1 MLHLVLHQPEIP
13 PNTGNVIRLAANSGM
28 QLHLIKPMVFDM
40 DHAKL
45 RRAGLDYHEFA
56 QVLVHESFDDF
67 LTATKPNRVF
77 AFTTKATR
85 FYTDVQYQAGDALVF
100 GSESKGLPGDFLAGI
115 AADQW
120 LCMPMIAGG
129 RSLNLSNAVATAAYE
144 AWRQLGF
151 VGARAP
157 GPIPDPK
164 YADAKH
170 SAKHTARDP
179 ASLADHPDGSP

>member
-1 MLHLVLHQPEIP
+1 MIHLVLHQPEIP
-13 PNTGNVIRLAANSGM
+13 PNTGNIIRLAANSGM

-56 QVLVHESFDDF
+56 HVLVHESFADF
-67 LTATKPNRVF
+67 LTLTAPKRVF

-100 GSESKGLPGDFLAGI
+100 GSESKGLPAMFLSTI
-115 AADQW
+115 AHDQW
-120 LCMPMIAGG
+120 LCMPMVAGG

-164 YADAKH
+164 H
-170 SAKHTARDP
+170 SPVT
-179 ASLADHPDGSP
+179 SPQP